1 MRYFFTWD
9 TINVWV
15 EGKSWDVLFYD
26 SKSLQD
32 GKEHI
37 KDNVF
42 YQFEKYWEVFE
53 GFKGGSH
60 FYCVEIAIL
69 KESFSNAKKD

>member
-1 MRYFFTWD
+1 MSYFFTWD

-37 KDNVF
+37 KDTIF
-42 YQFEKYWEVFE
+42 YQCEQ
-53 GFKGGSH
+53 H
-60 FYCVEIAIL
+60 
-69 KESFSNAKKD
+69 